1 MKKIVVLVA
10 MAILA
15 VPMSAD
21 AAARR
26 GGRVRGNQ
34 PSWKSLASQLPGAYA
49 LLDRIGLSDQQK
61 KVLGEVD
68 KEWGTARRK
77 AFGAVRGQLPRMS
90 REDWG
95 NAEKARAYRA
105 KLNELRAK
113 ANVPAPVDQVS
124 NVLSPEQL
132 GKIMRANEVVGEW
145 NKWLAE
151 HLAKYSKKLD
161 GILGPEV
168 ADYAGGRQVSG
179 ALNGY
184 AKGAAQLASR
194 LKLTQDQTTALQEV
208 GKQRFA
214 QYQATTTPL
223 PGMLRAAKVQASYL
237 NPIQNLVSREAWGQV
252 DETSRKAVEG
262 ALTAAQRNGVA
273 KAMPVLEERDK
284 GIYVGYLLH
293 LDKLAKILPVLKE

>member
-1 MKKIVVLVA
+1 MKKIVVLAV

-15 VPMSAD
+15 VSMSAD
-21 AAARR
+21 AANRR
-26 GGRVRGNQ
+26 GRGRRTRA
-34 PSWKSLASQLPGAYA
+34 SWRSLSNQLPGAYG
-49 LLDRIGLSDQQK
+49 LLDRLGLSDQQK
-61 KVLGEVD
+61 KVLTEID

-77 AFGAVRGQLPRMS
+77 AFGAVRGQLPKMS
-90 REDWG
+90 REDWR
-95 NAEKARAYRA
+95 NAEKARAFRA
-105 KLNELRAK
+105 KWTELRAK
-113 ANVPAPVDQVS
+113 VNVPAPVDQVS

-132 GKIMRANEVVGEW
+132 GKIMQANEVVGEW
-145 NKWLAE
+145 NKWLAD
-151 HLAKYSKKLD
+151 HLAKYSKRLD

-214 QYQATTTPL
+214 EYRATTTPL
-223 PGMLRAAKVQASYL
+223 PAMLRAGKVQASYV
-237 NPIQNLVSREAWGQV
+237 NPIRTLVNREAWNQV
-252 DETSRKAVEG
+252 DETSRKAVDG
-262 ALTAAQRNGVA
+262 ALTAAQRSGLA

-284 GIYVGYLLH
+284 GIYVGYVLY
-293 LDKLAKILPVLKE
+293 LDKLAKILPVLK